1 MSNLTDI
8 RQAAYERLR
17 GLLDQEILNRRGEAP
32 TLERYRQWLD
42 TAFYLLAWGNF
53 EYLTRKQTEAVA
65 MEEAR
70 SHGRVKHAWSFLL
83 ERIKDYSVRKQLDL
97 VFHGRDDVI
106 RTLNKQYTVR
116 NESAHD
122 YRKLPPETKD
132 LPGLI
137 GEWEKLVD
145 EF

>member
-1 MSNLTDI
+1 MSNLTEI
-8 RQAAYERLR
+8 RQAYERLR
-17 GLLDQEILNRRGEAP
+17 GLLDQEILNRRGEA
-32 TLERYRQWLD
+32 LERYRKWLD

-53 EYLTRKQTEAVA
+53 EYLTRKQAEAVA
-65 MEEAR
+65 TEGAR
-70 SHGRVKHAWSFLL
+70 SHGRVKHAWSFLQ

-97 VFHGRDDVI
+97 VFHTSDDVI

-137 GEWEKLVD
+137 GEWERLVD
-145 EF
+145 RF